1 MQALLHTV
9 AGDFFGD
16 GRTGLALSG
25 RNYEAQEAFVHVLY
39 WDGSDFTSVW
49 QSENVWVDASPVAIT
64 AGDFLGT
71 GRVQLAVLTVD
82 HVRLFQW
89 DGQTMELVHEGP
101 GPEAPLEIGA
111 LRHPQHEHELI
122 AVTRRHRV
130 DGLTPLLGVELWGWL
145 GNGLHPLWETPT
157 IGRVRAIAPRARD
170 GDGMYDFVL
179 DVGEGMGPGDLHV
192 WTWNASG
199 YEKTFSKPL
208 RSTPTFGLTTAVLDD
223 EDVLIA
229 ADDRGYVS
237 VHALEGD
244 MPLLGQS
251 VSLGWALVS
260 AAAGDFFGDG
270 GLQAVVA
277 GYPDR
282 LHVVELM
289 QP

>member
-1 MQALLHTV
+1 MQALLQTV
-9 AGDFFGD
+9 AADFLGA

-39 WDGSDFTSVW
+39 WDGRDFVSVW
-49 QSENVWVDASPVAIT
+49 QSDNVWTDASPVAI
-64 AGDFLGT
+64 ASGDFLGT
-71 GRVQLAVLTVD
+71 GRVQLAVLTVE
-82 HVRLFQW
+82 HARLFQW
-89 DGQTMELVHEGP
+89 NGHTMELVHEGR
-101 GPEAPLEIGA
+101 GPEAPLEIGTV
-111 LRHPQHEHELI
+111 RHPQHEHDLI

-130 DGLTPLLGVELWGWL
+130 DGLTPLLGIELWGSS
-145 GNGLHPLWETPT
+145 GDGLHPLWETPT

-170 GDGMYDFVL
+170 GDGMHDLVL
-179 DVGEGMGPGDLHV
+179 DVGEGMGPGELQV
-192 WTWNASG
+192 WTWDGSA

-208 RSTPTFGLTTAVLDD
+208 RSTPTFGLAAAVMDD
-223 EDVLIA
+223 KDVLIA

-237 VHALEGD
+237 AHALEGD

-260 AAAGDFFGDG
+260 AAVGDFFGDG

-289 QP
+289 RP